1 MFFNCYGCYRT
12 FCESVCTNIEY
23 NEKPFSFYLFLP
35 YAAFYFFV
43 DVYKRQ
49 AYNSMMEMAKA
60 GFDKGLK
67 LLGIT
72 EHAPMMPGTCHS
84 LYFHN
89 LKVVPRTMCGIEVML
104 GVELNI
110 LDYDGHVDLDE
121 RTLRQLDL
129 KIASLHSVCIQPGTK
144 MCIRDSRLSYQ
155 FCTAYSKSR

>member
-1 MFFNCYGCYRT
+1 MD
-12 FCESVCTNIEY
+12 
-23 NEKPFSFYLFLP
+23 YLL
-35 YAAFYFFV
+35 
-43 DVYKRQ
+43 DVHTHTIASGH

-129 KIASLHSVCIQPGTK
+129 KIASFSG
-144 MCIRDSRLSYQ
+144 R
-155 FCTAYSKSR
+155 